1 MAKVLDMG
9 CGAGHASFTAAG
21 QVAEVTAYDL
31 SSQMLE
37 VVATAAK
44 EKGFSNI
51 VTQQGYAETLPFAD
65 ASFDVVISRYS
76 AHHWHDVG
84 QALRE
89 VKRVLKPGGVII
101 VMDVMSPG
109 HPVRD
114 VWLQTVEAL
123 RDTSH
128 VRNYSSGEWLTLAT
142 EAGLVVNQLLT
153 DRLPLEFSSWVARM
167 RTPEPLEEAIR
178 LYQQSASAEVK
189 AYFELQ
195 EDGSFTSDTILFEAH
210 KAV

>member
-1 MAKVLDMG
+1 
-9 CGAGHASFTAAG
+9 
-21 QVAEVTAYDL
+21 
-31 SSQMLE
+31 
-37 VVATAAK
+37 
-44 EKGFSNI
+44 SNI

-153 DRLPLEFSSWVARM
+153 DRLPLEFSSW
-167 RTPEPLEEAIR
+167 
-178 LYQQSASAEVK
+178 
-189 AYFELQ
+189 
-195 EDGSFTSDTILFEAH
+195 
-210 KAV
+210 

>member
-1 MAKVLDMG
+1 MG

-37 VVATAAK
+37 VVAAAAK

-65 ASFDVVISRYS
+65 ACFDVVISRYS

-167 RTPEPLEEAIR
+167 RTSEPLVEAIR

-195 EDGSFTSDTILFEAH
+195 EDGSFTNDTILFEAH